1 MEERKEKFLESLR
14 EGVTNQG
21 RTLKKIKIFQ
31 LIDDHP
37 ELLNT
42 LSLEQ
47 LKIAEQFYAE
57 DLKRIRNRF
66 SCN

>member
-1 MEERKEKFLESLR
+1 MNLRREKFLESLQ
-14 EGVTNQG
+14 EGVSNQG

-31 LIDDHP
+31 LIDEHP
-37 ELLNT
+37 EVLNT
-42 LSLEQ
+42 LNLEQ